1 MNPII
6 VLGSGLAGYAIIRE
20 LRKLNRDTPITLV
33 TRDSGDNYSKPML
46 SNAFAQNKDP
56 VSLVISSATEM
67 AKQLGISLLANTE
80 VLAVHRGS
88 KKLDTS
94 AGTLEYDKLVF
105 AVGADSLQI
114 PIQGDAR
121 QDILSVNDLA
131 DYSRLRNALGNAKSI
146 AIMGGGLIGCE
157 FANDLASAGYPVTVI
172 DKSAYPLGSLVP
184 EQAGSLLLEPLA
196 LLGVTWRLGTTVQRV
211 DKVPKGYLL
220 SLADDSTVL
229 ADLVI
234 SAVGLRP
241 RIQLAR
247 ESGLIVNRG
256 IVVNEYLTSSDNS
269 IYALGDCAE
278 IEGKVQPFVLPIMH
292 AARTLA
298 RVLNGEM
305 AKVEFPVM
313 PVVVKTP
320 AHPVVVSPAAKDAT
334 GAWQVLATGNG
345 IKLGFFD
352 SLNKLRGFVLTGD
365 FATERNEMTKQL
377 AV

>member
-1 MNPII
+1 
-6 VLGSGLAGYAIIRE
+6 
-20 LRKLNRDTPITLV
+20 
-33 TRDSGDNYSKPML
+33 
-46 SNAFAQNKDP
+46 
-56 VSLVISSATEM
+56 
-67 AKQLGISLLANTE
+67 
-80 VLAVHRGS
+80 
-88 KKLDTS
+88 LDTT

-105 AVGADSLQI
+105 ALGAD
-114 PIQGDAR
+114 PIQVPVQGDASK
-121 QDILSVNDLA
+121 DILSVNDLV
-131 DYSRLRNALGNAKSI
+131 DYSRLRSALSNAKSI

-157 FANDLASAGYPVTVI
+157 FANDLAAAGYAVSVI

-211 DKVPKGYLL
+211 DKTAKGYSLT
-220 SLADDSTVL
+220 LADDTTMQT
-229 ADLVI
+229 DLVI

-256 IVVNEYLTSSDNS
+256 IVVNEQLNSSDNS

-298 RVLNGEM
+298 RILNGEM
-305 AKVEFPVM
+305 VKVEFPAM

-320 AHPVVVSPAAKDAT
+320 AHPVVVAPVAKDAA
-334 GAWQVLATGNG
+334 GAWQVLATGKG

-352 SLNKLRGFVLTGD
+352 SLNILRGFVLTGD
-365 FATERNEMTKQL
+365 FAGERNEMSKQL

>member
-6 VLGSGLAGYAIIRE
+6 VLGSGLAGYAIVRE

-33 TRDSGDNYSKPML
+33 TRDNGDSYSKPML
-46 SNAFAQNKDP
+46 SNAFAQKKDP
-56 VSLVISSATEM
+56 LSLVISSATEI
-67 AKQLGISLLANTE
+67 AQQLGITLLANTE
-80 VLAVHRGS
+80 VLAVHRDRR
-88 KKLDTS
+88 KLDTTV
-94 AGTLEYDKLVF
+94 GTLAYDKLVL
-105 AVGADSLQI
+105 ALGADPVQI
-114 PIQGDAR
+114 PVQGDAR

-157 FANDLASAGYPVTVI
+157 FANDLAAADYAVTVI
-172 DKSAYPLGSLVP
+172 DRGAYPLGSLVP
-184 EQAGSLLLEPLA
+184 QQAGSLLLEPLA
-196 LLGVTWRLGTTVQRV
+196 LLGVTWHFGTTVQCV
-211 DKVPKGYLL
+211 DKATKGYLL
-220 SLADDSTVL
+220 TLADDSTVQ

-247 ESGLIVNRG
+247 ECGLTVNRG
-256 IVVNEYLTSSDNS
+256 IAVNEHLCSSDRS
-269 IYALGDCAE
+269 IFALGDCAE
-278 IEGKVQPFVLPIMH
+278 IAGKVQPFVLPIMH

-305 AKVEFPVM
+305 AKVEFPAM

-320 AHPVVVSPAAKDAT
+320 AHPVVVSPVAKDAV
-334 GAWQVLATGNG
+334 GAWQVLATGKG

-352 SLNKLRGFVLTGD
+352 GLNELRGFVLTGD
-365 FATERNEMTKQL
+365 FAGERNEMSKQL